1 MTKTKSTY
9 LALLAVL
16 LSPMAANADLISY
29 DITVSGEWVIGP
41 SGSPY
46 GLPSSPTLTGSI
58 TVDNSLSGI
67 GALIDLFLTTGTRTW
82 TESDT
87 YDDVFLATDEFV
99 FDAAGDLI
107 RFSLGNFTDGLGSTM
122 AIYSNN
128 TFQVLESSR
137 AYAFCNGCVSF
148 APSTSVPEPGTL
160 ALLGLGLVGMGITRR
175 KKKV

>member
-1 MTKTKSTY
+1 MNKTKSIY

-16 LSPMAANADLISY
+16 LSPMAANADLVSY

-67 GALIDLFLTTGTRTW
+67 AGLIDLILTTGTRTW

-87 YDDVFLATDEFV
+87 YDDVFPASDEFV
-99 FDAAGDLI
+99 FDAAGELT
-107 RFSLGNFTDGLGSTM
+107 RFSLGNFIDGSGSSM

-128 TFQVLESSR
+128 TFGVTENSR
-137 AYAFCNGCVSF
+137 MFAFCNGCVSF
-148 APSTSVPEPGTL
+148 ARSTSVPEPGTL
-160 ALLGLGLVGMGITRR
+160 ALLGLGLVGIAARR